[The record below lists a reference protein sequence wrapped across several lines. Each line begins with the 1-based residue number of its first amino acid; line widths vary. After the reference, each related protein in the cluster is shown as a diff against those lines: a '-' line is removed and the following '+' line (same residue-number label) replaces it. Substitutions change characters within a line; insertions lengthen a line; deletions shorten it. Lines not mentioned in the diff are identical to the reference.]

1 MSAGPTLAE
10 AALLHDAGQFDAARR
25 AYRSLLDAQPDS
37 ARVLYLLGLLEKASG
52 DREQAMSCLQQA
64 IAVDPTQAD
73 VWMAIGDLHA
83 EAGADALAIEAFERC
98 VARAR
103 GSALGWFR
111 LGFAQQKLERHAAAE
126 KSYRRALKLQP
137 VFPEAWCNLGNEL
150 GALARNDEAIVALR
164 RAVAQR
170 PAFPE
175 AWRNLG
181 VVLEAAERR
190 GEALDCFERACEQRP
205 DYVDA
210 HFSRASTLGALG
222 RGVDAVAAY
231 ERVFE
236 LDPVHAGAYNNLG
249 ILFLD
254 EWLLDDARAC
264 FLRALDADPT
274 HAEALNNLGNVDLR
288 EHRFGDAA
296 EDFRRALE
304 IAPSFVEA
312 FNGSGLAAQELGR
325 ARDAGAAF
333 RRAIELRPGFVEA
346 HANLAMTCVQLGDT
360 ATARDTFLHAATL
373 ADDAMLRL
381 RAAVLLSPIMGTKAS
396 IEADR
401 QRIHADMQ
409 SLASAPRHATEAQ
422 LMKYLDPPFY
432 FAYRGWNNR
441 ETLSDLAAL
450 YLKMAPELGC
460 EAPHVRGPRTRAR
473 VRVGF
478 VSQYFFRHS
487 VGMSF
492 MQLIAGL
499 AADPRL
505 EIVGISL
512 GHKDDDVT
520 ASIRSNCAGWISPRG
535 NLSSIR
541 AAIAALELDV
551 LFYTD
556 IGMDRVTYP
565 LSLSRLAR
573 VQCLSGGHP
582 ETSGSPNIDYLLSSR
597 WLETPAA
604 QAFYNEELVLLDAF
618 NSVLS
623 PPAVVPDLA
632 SRAQLGLAGE
642 RVYLCPVKLH
652 KLHPDFDAALAALI
666 ERDPK
671 ACVVLFEDERQ
682 AHWRALTEVR
692 QRQTMGAAAA
702 RVRFEPWADART
714 FQSWLQAAD
723 AVLDCWPFGMGTTAI
738 SALGQGIPVL
748 TLPSERLSG
757 RGTQGL
763 LRMMDIDWLV
773 ATSVDDFVSRA
784 LTLAAEPSLRQQLAQ
799 DLRARSD
806 LLFRQ
811 TDCAVEMAG
820 FLVESVARQEAA
832 A

>member
-10 AALLHDAGQFDAARR
+10 AALLHDSGQFDAARR
-25 AYRSLLDAQPDS
+25 AYRSILDAQPDS

-52 DREQAMSCLQQA
+52 DREQSMSCLQQA
-64 IAVDPTQAD
+64 IAADPMQAD

-83 EAGADALAIEAFERC
+83 ETGADALATEAFERC

-103 GSALGWFR
+103 GSALGWFK
-111 LGFAQQKLERHAAAE
+111 LGFAQQKLERHADAE
-126 KSYRRALKLQP
+126 KAYRRAVKLQP

-150 GALARNDEAIVALR
+150 GALMRKDDAIAALR

-181 VVLEAAERR
+181 VILEAVGRR
-190 GEALDCFERACEQRP
+190 AEALDCFERACEQRP
-205 DYVDA
+205 DDADA
-210 HFSRASTLGALG
+210 HFCRAAALAALG

-236 LDPVHAGAYNNLG
+236 LAPAHAGAYNNLG

-254 EWLLDDARAC
+254 EHLLDDARAC
-264 FLRALDADPT
+264 FLRALDADPA

-288 EHRFGDAA
+288 EQRFPEAA

-304 IAPSFVEA
+304 LSPSFVEA
-312 FNGSGLAAQELGR
+312 LNGAGLAAQELGR
-325 ARDAGAAF
+325 ARDAASSF
-333 RRAIELRPGFVEA
+333 RSAIALRPGFAEA
-346 HANLAMTCVQLGDT
+346 HANLAMTLVQLGDT
-360 ATARDTFLHAATL
+360 AAARQTFLHAAAL
-373 ADDAMLRL
+373 SDDATLRL
-381 RAAVLLSPIMGTKAS
+381 RAATLLPAIMGTKAS

-401 QRIHADMQ
+401 QRIRADMQ
-409 SLASAPRHATEAQ
+409 SLAAAPQSATEARV
-422 LMKYLDPPFY
+422 MKYLDPPFY

-441 ETLSDLAAL
+441 QTLSDLAAL

-460 EAPHVRGPRTRAR
+460 ESPHVGAPRTRSR

-492 MQLIAGL
+492 TRLIAGL

-512 GHKDDDVT
+512 GHKDDEVT
-520 ASIRSNCAGWISPRG
+520 TSIRSNCAGWISPRG

-541 AAIAALELDV
+541 AAIASLDLDV

-556 IGMDRVTYP
+556 IGMDRITYP

-604 QAFYNEELVLLDAF
+604 QAFYSEQLVLLDAY
-618 NSVLS
+618 NSVLTR
-623 PPAVVPDLA
+623 PAVMPDLA

-642 RVYLCPVKLH
+642 HVYLCPVKLH
-652 KLHPDFDAALAALI
+652 KLHPDFDVALAALI

-682 AHWRALTEVR
+682 AHWRVLTEAR
-692 QRQTMGAAAA
+692 QRETMGAAAG

-738 SALGQGIPVL
+738 NALGQAIPVL

-757 RGTQGL
+757 RGTQAL
-763 LRMMDIDWLV
+763 LRMMEIDWLV
-773 ATSVDDFVSRA
+773 AADVDDFVSRA
-784 LTLAAEPSLRQQLAQ
+784 VTLAAEPSLRQQLAQ

-806 LLFRQ
+806 VLFRQ
-811 TDCAVEMAG
+811 ADCAAEMAG
-820 FLVESVARQEAA
+820 FLVESVVRKEAA